1 MAEKR
6 MFSNKITDSD
16 SFSDMTLAA
25 QALYFHLN
33 MHADDDGI
41 VNNPRR
47 ILKAIGATDEAF
59 QELINKR
66 FLLIVDGITIVKH
79 WRMNNTIREDRKM
92 KSAYPDVLAQLTIK
106 ENGAYT
112 LKQKNGNQPTK
123 PQPIDRQM
131 TGECLANVGQMSGIC
146 LTNDGQ
152 TTDERQ
158 ANACVDK
165 NSIVKD
171 SIEEN
176 SIGETQRVR
185 ARARKYDP
193 DTVDPGEINR
203 LFVEFWE
210 LYPKKTN
217 EDAACRA
224 WVSMVDSVELAQE
237 IIQAVKEN
245 NRRNTSWKRNGGRYV
260 PNAENWLFDRR
271 WRDEIR
277 EEKDDSP
284 KEKDP
289 FQVEGSG
296 FEFMDEKWLEDFKE
310 RKRIEKE
317 KLLKEKKEAALHGA
331 DTNAAN
337 MG

>member
-1 MAEKR
+1 MKEGFIIYTAYAKKFRRLSDAQFGQLIRALIDYQTTGNPPEIIDPAVGMAFDVVKVEVDAANVKYNEIVEKR
-6 MFSNKITDSD
+6 REAGKNRF
-16 SFSDMTLAA
+16 
-25 QALYFHLN
+25 
-33 MHADDDGI
+33 
-41 VNNPRR
+41 
-47 ILKAIGATDEAF
+47 KAND
-59 QELINKR
+59 
-66 FLLIVDGITIVKH
+66 
-79 WRMNNTIREDRKM
+79 NTNE
-92 KSAYPDVLAQLTIK
+92 
-106 ENGAYT
+106 
-112 LKQKNGNQPTK
+112 
-123 PQPIDRQM
+123 QM
-131 TGECLANVGQMSGIC
+131 LANDNKCEQMLANETISE
-146 LTNDGQ
+146 Q
-152 TTDERQ
+152 MQ
-158 ANACVDK
+158 ASASYKDK
-165 NSIVKD
+165 DKD
-171 SIEEN
+171 KDKDIFIADAIN
-176 SIGETQRVR
+176 INNRRV
-185 ARARKYDP
+185 RKYDP

-217 EDAACRA
+217 QDAACRA

-296 FEFMDEKWLEDFKE
+296 FEFMDDKWLEDFKE